1 MNLHEIDLRHL
12 LALIAVEHEG
22 SFGRAGERL
31 GFSQSAISQQ
41 IAALERVVGRSMF
54 DRPKGPR
61 KITLTDAGKVMLN
74 HAEAIVE
81 QLRNADAE
89 LLELDS
95 REAGTVRIG
104 SFQSVSVALLP
115 PTLVRIR
122 RDRPSVVVVP
132 SEIDDDEEMRRLLAA
147 GDLDMAFL
155 VGDADGRF
163 DVIHVLTDPFCLIA
177 PRSMD
182 FGPTVNAD
190 LLRGMAMVGELPSSC
205 QTHVERGE
213 GPNVIEREDRERHIT
228 IWAFPQGRPLGEIA
242 REMETSF
249 AAIKM
254 PPGTSYI
261 LDGQIRDMN
270 ESNES
275 MGLALLLAVIFIYIV
290 LASQFESFVHP
301 FTIMLTLPLALV
313 GAIIALF
320 LWGTTLAMGAMIGII
335 LLMGLVTKNAILLLD
350 RALVRAREMGEPTE
364 TAILHAGPERLRPI
378 LMTSAAMILG
388 MLPTALSNGDGSEFR
403 APMAVAVIGGVIS
416 STFLSLIVVP
426 AMYVSIENAKAWL
439 ARQFGLDL
447 RGVHTVPPPPPGE
460 SEWGGE

>member
-89 LLELDS
+89 LLKLDS
-95 REAGTVRIG
+95 REAGT
-104 SFQSVSVALLP
+104 VSVALLP

-205 QTHVERGE
+205 QTHVE
-213 GPNVIEREDRERHIT
+213 
-228 IWAFPQGRPLGEIA
+228 QGLIALGVDPEFVF
-242 REMETSF
+242 RSGDNG
-249 AAIKM
+249 AI
-254 PPGTSYI
+254 
-261 LDGQIRDMN
+261 Q
-270 ESNES
+270 S
-275 MGLALLLAVIFIYIV
+275 MVRAGMGVAVVPSLAV
-290 LASQFESFVHP
+290 E
-301 FTIMLTLPLALV
+301 
-313 GAIIALF
+313 
-320 LWGTTLAMGAMIGII
+320 
-335 LLMGLVTKNAILLLD
+335 
-350 RALVRAREMGEPTE
+350 
-364 TAILHAGPERLRPI
+364 
-378 LMTSAAMILG
+378 
-388 MLPTALSNGDGSEFR
+388 LSDGDVQMHEIDPPVPPR
-403 APMAVAVIGGVIS
+403 VIS
-416 STFLSLIVVP
+416 IATR
-426 AMYVSIENAKAWL
+426 AGE
-439 ARQFGLDL
+439 AR
-447 RGVHTVPPPPPGE
+447 
-460 SEWGGE
+460 W

>member
-205 QTHVERGE
+205 QTHVEQGLIALGVDPEFVFRSGDNGAIQSMVRAGMGVAVVPSLAVELSDGDVQMHEIDPPVPPRVISIATRAGE
-213 GPNVIEREDRERHIT
+213 AQSPALRAVIEATMIEAER
-228 IWAFPQGRPLGEIA
+228 
-242 REMETSF
+242 
-249 AAIKM
+249 
-254 PPGTSYI
+254 
-261 LDGQIRDMN
+261 
-270 ESNES
+270 
-275 MGLALLLAVIFIYIV
+275 
-290 LASQFESFVHP
+290 
-301 FTIMLTLPLALV
+301 
-313 GAIIALF
+313 
-320 LWGTTLAMGAMIGII
+320 
-335 LLMGLVTKNAILLLD
+335 
-350 RALVRAREMGEPTE
+350 LVRARP
-364 TAILHAGPERLRPI
+364 L
-378 LMTSAAMILG
+378 
-388 MLPTALSNGDGSEFR
+388 
-403 APMAVAVIGGVIS
+403 
-416 STFLSLIVVP
+416 
-426 AMYVSIENAKAWL
+426 
-439 ARQFGLDL
+439 L
-447 RGVHTVPPPPPGE
+447 RGPHRLTRTPT
-460 SEWGGE
+460 S